1 MLFFLFSISTVCT
14 KNVHTVEEDLYHPF
28 SSQCFGS
35 GSVWIR
41 IMGTSWIRRMLIW
54 IQEVEKADKF
64 PVPKVKTELESAKEG

>member
-41 IMGTSWIRRMLIW
+41 IMGTSWIRRMLIR
-54 IQEVEKADKF
+54 IQ
-64 PVPKVKTELESAKEG
+64 